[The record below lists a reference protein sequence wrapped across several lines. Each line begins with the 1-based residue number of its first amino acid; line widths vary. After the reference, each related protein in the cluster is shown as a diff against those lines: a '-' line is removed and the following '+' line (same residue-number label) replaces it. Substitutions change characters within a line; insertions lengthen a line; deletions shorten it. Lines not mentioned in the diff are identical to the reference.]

1 MKYIFKLQK
10 FMYGRYGFDE
20 LYKFLLRLC
29 ILVLLVNLFIRHY
42 ILLIMEILILF
53 FMFYRIISKK
63 IYRRQKENIKYL
75 KIKNKILTPFENIKR
90 NIQDKNHIY
99 KKCRHCNKI
108 LKLPL
113 PEKKGIKHVKCPNC
127 KRKMKILVLKKQKIE
142 IIKKTRKTS

>member
-53 FMFYRIISKK
+53 FMFYRIFSKK
-63 IYRRQKENIKYL
+63 IYRR
-75 KIKNKILTPFENIKR
+75 
-90 NIQDKNHIY
+90 
-99 KKCRHCNKI
+99 
-108 LKLPL
+108 
-113 PEKKGIKHVKCPNC
+113 
-127 KRKMKILVLKKQKIE
+127 
-142 IIKKTRKTS
+142 